1 MFYKVI
7 GLMSGTS
14 LDGLDIAYCTFDI
27 NDKDDKSNNSSIQ
40 YNIEKA
46 QTIPYRKEIKD
57 RILSMETCSGEDLA
71 YFSTYLGHYFGK
83 KTREFI
89 EANNLEVDFIS
100 SHGQTIFHQI
110 DKQFTLQIADLN
122 AIAAETECS
131 VIGDFRSLDVAL
143 GGQGAPLVPIG
154 DEILF
159 SEYDSCLNLGGFSNV
174 SYNSEDKRIAYD
186 ICPTNIV
193 LNSLCGELG
202 LAYDK
207 GGEIA
212 KRSKTNAELL
222 LKLNNI
228 PHYVLDKRESLGK
241 EFVKEWVFPILDSF
255 EIKTEEKIATYTQ
268 HIAMQIAKHLKGKVL
283 VTGGGAY
290 NVFLIDSIRKYL
302 DSQSNLDKGK
312 SNLDKELVIPNHL
325 LIEYKEALIFAFL
338 GVRRVRKQVNCL
350 RDVTGARKDS
360 CSGAIVYYSK

>member
-27 NDKDDKSNNSSIQ
+27 NEECKSNTPSIQ

-46 QTIPYRKEIKD
+46 QTIPYNKEIKD
-57 RILSMETCSGEDLA
+57 QILRMETCSGEELA
-71 YFSTYLGHYFGK
+71 CFSTYLGHYFGK

-89 EANNLEVDFIS
+89 EKNNLQVDFIA

-110 DKQFTLQIADLN
+110 DKQFTLQIGDLN

-159 SEYDSCLNLGGFSNV
+159 YQYDSCLNLGGFSNV
-174 SYNSEDKRIAYD
+174 SYNSEGKRIAYD

-193 LNSLCGELG
+193 LNKLCMELG
-202 LAYDK
+202 LAFDNR
-207 GGEIA
+207 GRIA
-212 KRSKTNAELL
+212 RENRTNEMLL
-222 LKLNNI
+222 SKLNNI
-228 PHYVLDKRESLGK
+228 PHYELDKRTSLGK

-255 EIKTEEKIATYTQ
+255 EIKTEDKIATYTQ
-268 HIAMQIAKHLKGKVL
+268 HIAQQIAKHLKGKVL

-290 NVFLIDSIRKYL
+290 NEFLIDSIRKYL
-302 DSQSNLDKGK
+302 GEKSSLDKK
-312 SNLDKELVIPNHL
+312 KADLDKQLIIPNHW

-338 GVRRVRKQVNCL
+338 GVRRVRREVNCL
-350 RDVTGARKDS
+350 KDVTGARKDS